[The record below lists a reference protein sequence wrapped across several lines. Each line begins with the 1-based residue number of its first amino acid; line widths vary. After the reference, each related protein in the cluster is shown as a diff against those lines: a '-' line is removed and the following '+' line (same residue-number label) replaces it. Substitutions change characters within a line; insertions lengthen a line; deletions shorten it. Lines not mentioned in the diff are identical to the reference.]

1 MLPMVSLI
9 LLAFAVSLDG
19 FGVGVMYGLRQ
30 IRIPLLSV
38 GIISLCSGVIIF
50 GSMQIGLLLSSW
62 IHPAAAS
69 KVGATILIGIGLWA
83 LFQLLHSN
91 KHVDS
96 ESSAAEAIASEAD
109 SLLSAPKSPT
119 NILYI
124 ELKRFGLVIQI
135 LKTPAAADVD
145 RSGNISA
152 SEATL
157 LGIALSLDAFGA
169 GIGAALIGLAPV
181 LTALVITLSSG
192 LFIAIGLRMG
202 LRFAGTMWMRKL
214 SILPGCVLILMGILK
229 WM

>member
-19 FGVGVMYGLRQ
+19 FSVGVMYGLRQ
-30 IRIPLLSV
+30 IRIPLLSI
-38 GIISLCSGVIIF
+38 GIISLCSGLIIF
-50 GSMQIGLLLSSW
+50 GSMQIGVLLSAW

-83 LFQLLHSN
+83 LFQLLQT
-91 KHVDS
+91 KHQEFESRAAAAIDS
-96 ESSAAEAIASEAD
+96 EAESLIA
-109 SLLSAPKSPT
+109 PTSPT
-119 NILYI
+119 KIMYI

-157 LGIALSLDAFGA
+157 LGVALSLDAFGA
-169 GIGAALIGLAPV
+169 GIGAALIGFAPV
-181 LTALVITLSSG
+181 LTAVVIALSSG

-202 LRFAGTMWMRKL
+202 LRFAGTMWLRKL
-214 SILPGCVLILMGILK
+214 SFLPGCVLILMGILK

>member
-30 IRIPLLSV
+30 IRIPLLSI
-38 GIISLCSGVIIF
+38 GIISLCSGLIIF
-50 GSMQIGLLLSSW
+50 GSMQIGVLLSSW
-62 IHPAAAS
+62 IHPAAAT
-69 KVGATILIGIGLWA
+69 KVGASILIGIGLWA
-83 LFQLLHSN
+83 LFQLLQS
-91 KHVDS
+91 KHQQS
-96 ESSAAEAIASEAD
+96 ESSTAAATDSEVL
-109 SLLSAPKSPT
+109 SLHAFESPT
-119 NILYI
+119 KIMYI

-135 LKTPAAADVD
+135 LKTPAIADMD

-157 LGIALSLDAFGA
+157 LGVALSLDAFGA
-169 GIGAALIGLAPV
+169 GIGAALIGFAPV
-181 LTALVITLSSG
+181 LTAVVIAFSSG
-192 LFIAIGLRMG
+192 IFISIGLQMG

-214 SILPGCVLILMGILK
+214 SILPGSVLILMGIIK